1 MTLYIPLE
9 PCIEVKEEKEYALN
23 EMSSLMSFFS
33 WTYQKKKENYSLS
46 AMDINFLEYNYGH
59 RSQ

>member
-9 PCIEVKEEKEYALN
+9 SCIEVKEEKEYALN

-33 WTYQKKKENYSLS
+33 WTYQKEKRKLLFKCNEHQLS
-46 AMDINFLEYNYGH
+46 
-59 RSQ
+59 